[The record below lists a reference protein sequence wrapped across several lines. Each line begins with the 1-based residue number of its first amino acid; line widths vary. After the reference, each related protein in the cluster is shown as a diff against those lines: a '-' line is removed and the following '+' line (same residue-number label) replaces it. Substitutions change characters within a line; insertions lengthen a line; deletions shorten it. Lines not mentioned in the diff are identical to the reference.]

1 MENELGED
9 EFYQQELFLE
19 EENDNEYEFTE
30 GMKIK
35 IFNKSKW
42 LNLRIDFI
50 CIFVFFLDEDQVDS
64 DFDLPEDE
72 PEEEDNENI
81 PEEEVSLI
89 DNK

>member
-1 MENELGED
+1 
-9 EFYQQELFLE
+9 
-19 EENDNEYEFTE
+19 
-30 GMKIK
+30 
-35 IFNKSKW
+35 